1 MKREA
6 RISILW
12 KSIFFFFL
20 NLTLTYT
27 FIYIHFR
34 ETKEILEFNETS
46 ARSKQV
52 KKTARV
58 IYVKLLRYIESLPDI
73 DTR

>member
-1 MKREA
+1 M
-6 RISILW
+6 
-12 KSIFFFFL
+12 
-20 NLTLTYT
+20 
-27 FIYIHFR
+27 
-34 ETKEILEFNETS
+34 KEILEFNETS

>member
-1 MKREA
+1 MKREV

-12 KSIFFFFL
+12 KSIFFFL

>member
-12 KSIFFFFL
+12 KSIFFL
-20 NLTLTYT
+20 NWRSR
-27 FIYIHFR
+27 YIHFH

-52 KKTARV
+52 KKIARV